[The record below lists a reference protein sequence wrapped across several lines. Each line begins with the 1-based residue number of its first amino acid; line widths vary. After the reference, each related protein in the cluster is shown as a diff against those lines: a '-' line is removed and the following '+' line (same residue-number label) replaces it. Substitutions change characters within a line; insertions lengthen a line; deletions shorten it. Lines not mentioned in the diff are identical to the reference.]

1 MVGRGVG
8 VDAQGRLVTPRG
20 AVVGA
25 CLGRV
30 ERVGEC
36 ARPAAVPARRVVRAA
51 EAEPDNLSQER
62 RARCGAEPPVLRV
75 AGLWEQRPRLWAR
88 PGEEPVAAGGE
99 AWHVVRHRLLPGAPR
114 ARERERVPPQPPMR
128 PRLQSD
134 QVGVEVVAAVSEG
147 DACSQQVRDVH
158 RPGPARPVLAT
169 RERDEARVSTD
180 VWDCMARLCVR
191 KRVRATG
198 GSVWRGCVRKRG
210 RARGHC
216 PARRTRRRAL
226 VASSSPA
233 MTPGRRHA
241 HTAQPTAQLRSGRW

>member
-8 VDAQGRLVTPRG
+8 VDAQGRLVTLRG

-30 ERVGEC
+30 ERVAEC

-51 EAEPDNLSQER
+51 DAEPDNLSQER
-62 RARCGAEPPVLRV
+62 RARCGAEHHVLRV

-99 AWHVVRHRLLPGAPR
+99 AWHVVRHRLLARAPW
-114 ARERERVPPQPPMR
+114 AREQERVPPQPPMR

-147 DACSQQVRDVH
+147 DACSQQVRDMH
-158 RPGPARPVLAT
+158 RPVLAT

-180 VWDCMARLCVR
+180 VWECMARLCAQEGTR
-191 KRVRATG
+191 SG
-198 GSVWRGCVRKRG
+198 WECM
-210 RARGHC
+210 ARLCAQEGTRTW
-216 PARRTRRRAL
+216 PLPGAKNSEASARRKLQPDDDSRPTSRAH
-226 VASSSPA
+226 SP
-233 MTPGRRHA
+233 TNGS
-241 HTAQPTAQLRSGRW
+241 TS